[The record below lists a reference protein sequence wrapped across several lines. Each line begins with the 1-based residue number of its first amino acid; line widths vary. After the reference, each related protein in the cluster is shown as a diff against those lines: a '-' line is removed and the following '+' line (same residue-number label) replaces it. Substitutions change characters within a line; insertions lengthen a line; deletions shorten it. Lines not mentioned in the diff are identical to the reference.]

1 MKKKYINPEMLVAD
15 IETSH
20 MIAQSVKISTD
31 PVNPGSA
38 QSRQF
43 DFMAF
48 EQATEEEIEK
58 TKNTLE
64 EDFDDDLDENQYEHP
79 INKQPLGIP

>member
-1 MKKKYINPEMLVAD
+1 MKKKYINPEMLVTD
-15 IETSH
+15 IETSQ

-31 PVNPGSA
+31 PVNPGNA

-43 DFMAF
+43 DFFAF

-58 TKNTLE
+58 TKNGFE
-64 EDFDDDLDENQYEHP
+64 DDFDDDLDENQ
-79 INKQPLGIP
+79 